1 MADEEIEKNQESEVK
16 SDEKKGKGGLLKFIL
31 IPVILIAQAVGAY
44 FLVFNILVEH
54 PNKEK
59 KPQKTNNLEVGQFF
73 ELTDIVVNPASTSGK
88 RYLVLEI
95 GLEAKEEKLIT
106 EAESKEIWFRDAINT
121 FLTNKTDAE
130 LLDLSKRD
138 LLKKEIL
145 ELINSR
151 MKEGKF
157 SEVYFKKYIMQWC

>member
-1 MADEEIEKNQESEVK
+1 MADEDINKNKESGEK
-16 SDEKKGKGGLLKFIL
+16 SDDKKGKGGLIKFVL

-44 FLVFNILVEH
+44 FLVFNVLLEH
-54 PNKEK
+54 PNRK
-59 KPQKTNNLEVGQFF
+59 NGARNSINLEVGYFF
-73 ELTDIVVNPASTSGK
+73 ELSDIVVNPASTSGR
-88 RYLVLEI
+88 RYLVMEI

-121 FLTNKTDAE
+121 LLTNKTDAE
-130 LLDLSKRD
+130 LLDLSKRS

-145 ELINSR
+145 KLINSR

-157 SEVYFKKYIMQWC
+157 SKVYFKKYIMQ

>member
-1 MADEEIEKNQESEVK
+1 MADEDTEKNQESEEK
-16 SDEKKGKGGLLKFIL
+16 SDDKKGKGGLLKFIL
-31 IPVILIAQAVGAY
+31 IPVILIAQVIGAY
-44 FLVFNILVEH
+44 FLVFNVLLEH

-59 KPQKTNNLEVGQFF
+59 RAKKTNILEVGQFF
-73 ELTDIVVNPASTSGK
+73 ELSDIVVNPASTSGK
-88 RYLVLEI
+88 RYLVMEI

-121 FLTNKTDAE
+121 LLTNKTDAE
-130 LLDLSKRD
+130 LLDLSKRS

-145 ELINSR
+145 KLINSR

-157 SEVYFKKYIMQWC
+157 SKVYFKKYIMQ